1 MIMQEITTQPYNL
14 DFMDPGGVS
23 FENSYNSFSLNAMK
37 KKTLTK
43 LSVALIMALGAL
55 QANAYQHN
63 GFDTQVD
70 GLIDDDRIKL
80 VGADYINNGPKEF
93 ADQLK
98 EMYGD
103 HEWTSGYDANT
114 EGNVV
119 FNLSQATLDKSEFSK
134 AYIYGAGLVYG
145 SISDASSGTS
155 NNNAKVKG
163 NVELNIRDIGSQF
176 APHKLDGS
184 VWGGGGVGTFTGDA
198 TVDGNVTINVSN
210 VYATE
215 LEINGGGRADGGDPE
230 FENAPPATASVTGS
244 VTINVENSDFAK
256 GGAIYAGGDSSGEN
270 TFANVGSVLVK
281 ADNLTFNN
289 SAYDQELSIIMGGG
303 IAMDQGTSE
312 VSGNVVLDIKNSNP
326 LYVMGGGSTQNDAD
340 DEELEGEPRYNGLSA
355 AVKGNV
361 QITLTNSTVQT
372 VIASGNTSGA
382 IFEDGS
388 TPVAGY
394 GDASVAGDVTIT
406 LAGNSSVGKV
416 YLAGS
421 GEGSNVK
428 GDSTLV
434 IENSSVTVSEVHGD
448 AFDSQVEGTAKVAF
462 GSEYQGTFAGK
473 LIDIEELEAR
483 DGADVTLALNDDN
496 VGGALTVSGAGLF
509 NSDVTLSSGT
519 VTLNGNLNASSLN
532 LSGDSQLVINTG
544 ALTTTTD
551 QIFTI
556 SLGEDGTATEAGE
569 LNGNGQHVTFT
580 GGSIA
585 FNDEFYNSFY
595 ANSAAGLIGD
605 DTRLVF
611 NGTLVD
617 VEGDLDIDDVVDDG
631 NTIHSNVDVSIGNK
645 SETVQD
651 GTSTISKDFGAS
663 SIKVADGIDKVAIDK
678 DSSITLV
685 GGDEKELISFE
696 GEGEKAITV
705 DGSLQLGDAASN
717 NTSGKLSTAV
727 TVSGDMSVAGGTY
740 EVADVTMTEGSTFN
754 VKDNGQA
761 NVDKMTLSGNSTI
774 ASDAGHTSVADMT
787 ITNGNHTVTGSVEV
801 ANLTG
806 KDDSVM
812 NVGTLGDE
820 DTESRKGSLV
830 IGADSKL
837 NGMGIFLDPAWQD
850 GMTITDASSL
860 VFKKATIDAKI
871 VAGENSYVVFGD
883 SATNDFLSVF
893 GNQVTWGGE
902 NGVLA
907 AAYISQ
913 AITVSAA
920 DQGALVVDGSLKAYQ
935 APAAGSV
942 VFGKNSVL
950 VADVSSLTSG
960 EALITA
966 DTFNVDSASQAI
978 IVGSMKNGET
988 YRLTDDTTGN
998 IWTDDQIKSG
1008 NALWGITGNGDGSF
1022 TVNLEDAG
1030 MIFGD
1035 LMQGSELANAGMV
1048 ANGEA
1053 NDYVNALLTDVSGN
1067 ASLASIAQRFDAA
1080 MNVGGALSIFTNA
1093 YDRARDFRQIVRS
1106 ESSMDQEPRLWAHVM
1121 GGKTKLD
1128 GISSGAQDINTE
1140 TDHYGIAIG
1149 AEGKINNFSL
1159 GVALAAGSGDTDNDD
1174 VDAKDEFDY
1183 YGISVYGRTTVG
1195 FVDILG
1201 DVSATLLKSDMKMK
1215 GIADIDTDTDTTVYS
1230 AGIQAQKTLNLGW
1243 AELTPFVGMDIYHV
1257 RSDGYSAGHGV
1268 RVEDSNATAI
1278 EFPIGAKIAKSFET
1292 AGGMNIKPTF
1302 ELAVVPT
1309 AADRDIDSKVKFA
1322 GASSNYNFT
1331 FADDIQ
1337 VRSQLGVEAATDK
1350 FRFGLN
1356 AGYNWGN
1363 EERSDVAIEARM
1375 KYLF

>member
-1 MIMQEITTQPYNL
+1 
-14 DFMDPGGVS
+14 
-23 FENSYNSFSLNAMK
+23 MK

-63 GFDTQVD
+63 GYDTQVD
-70 GLIDDDRIKL
+70 GLVDDDRIHL

-114 EGNVV
+114 EGDVE
-119 FNLSQATLDKSEFSK
+119 FNLTQAALDKSKFSK

-145 SISDASSGTS
+145 SVSDASSGTS

-163 NVELNIRDIGSQF
+163 NVELNIRNIGSQS

-184 VWGGGGVGTFTGDA
+184 VWGGGGVETFTGDA

-244 VTINVENSDFAK
+244 VTIKVENSDFAQ
-256 GGAIYAGGDSSGEN
+256 GGAIYAGGDSWGEN

-289 SAYDQELSIIMGGG
+289 SAYDQDLSIIMGGG
-303 IAMDQGTSE
+303 IAMDRGTSE
-312 VSGNVVLDIKNSNP
+312 VLGDVVLDIKNSNP

-340 DEELEGEPRYNGLSA
+340 NEELEGEPRYNGLSA

-473 LIDIEELEAR
+473 LIDIEELEAS

-496 VGGALTVSGAGLF
+496 VGDALTVSGAGLF

-556 SLGEDGTATEAGE
+556 SLGEDGTAKEAGD
-569 LNGNGQHVTFT
+569 LNGNGQRVTFT

-605 DTRLVF
+605 GTRLVF
-611 NGTLVD
+611 NGALVD
-617 VEGDLDIDDVVDDG
+617 VEGDMNIDDVVDDG
-631 NTIHSNVDVSIGNK
+631 NIIHSNVDVSIDDN
-645 SETVQD
+645 SDTVQG

-663 SIKVADGIDKVAIDK
+663 SIKVADGINEVAIAK
-678 DSSITLV
+678 DNSITLV
-685 GGDEKELISFE
+685 GGEEKDGEVKELISFE
-696 GEGEKAITV
+696 GEDKKTITV

-727 TVSGDMSVAGGTY
+727 TVKGNMSVAGGTY
-740 EVADVTMTEGSTFN
+740 DVADVTMTEGSTFN

-761 NVDKMTLSGNSTI
+761 NVDNMTLSGNSTI
-774 ASDAGHTSVADMT
+774 ASDTGRTLVTDMT
-787 ITNGNHTVTGSVEV
+787 VSDGAEHTLTGSVEV
-801 ANLTG
+801 TNLTG
-806 KDDSVM
+806 KNGSVL
-812 NVGTLGDE
+812 NVGILGGE
-820 DTESRKGSLV
+820 GTESRKGSLV
-830 IGADSKL
+830 IGAASQL
-837 NGMGIFLDPAWQD
+837 NGMGIFLDPAWEN

-860 VFKKATIDAKI
+860 VFKNATVDAKI
-871 VAGENSYVVFGD
+871 VAGQNSYVVFGD
-883 SATNDFLSVF
+883 SVTDDFLSVF
-893 GNQVTWGGE
+893 GNQVSWSGNEG
-902 NGVLA
+902 GVLA

-913 AITVSAA
+913 AITVSA
-920 DQGALVVDGSLKAYQ
+920 DNHGALVVNGDLTSYEQ
-935 APAAGSV
+935 ANATAGSV

-950 VADVSSLTSG
+950 VADVSDLNSDQV
-960 EALITA
+960 LITA
-966 DTFNVDSASQAI
+966 DTFTIDDASQAI
-978 IVGSMKNGET
+978 IVGSLKNGET
-988 YRLTDDTTGN
+988 YRLTEATANDF
-998 IWTDDQIKSG
+998 WTDDQIKSG
-1008 NALWGITGNGDGSF
+1008 NALWGISGNGNGSF
-1022 TVNLEDAG
+1022 TVNLQDAG

-1201 DVSATLLKSDMKMK
+1201 DVSATLLKSDMKMD
-1215 GIADIDTDTDTTVYS
+1215 GVADIDTDTDTTVYS

>member
-1 MIMQEITTQPYNL
+1 
-14 DFMDPGGVS
+14 
-23 FENSYNSFSLNAMK
+23 MK

-63 GFDTQVD
+63 GYDTQVD
-70 GLIDDDRIKL
+70 GLVDDDRIHL

-114 EGNVV
+114 EGDVE
-119 FNLSQATLDKSEFSK
+119 FNLTQAALDKSKFSK

-145 SISDASSGTS
+145 SVSDASSGTS

-163 NVELNIRDIGSQF
+163 NVELNIRNIGSQS

-184 VWGGGGVGTFTGDA
+184 VWGGGGVETFTGDA

-244 VTINVENSDFAK
+244 VTIKVENSDFAQ
-256 GGAIYAGGDSSGEN
+256 GGAIYAGGDSWGEN

-289 SAYDQELSIIMGGG
+289 SAYDQDLSIIMGGG
-303 IAMDQGTSE
+303 IAMDRGTSE
-312 VSGNVVLDIKNSNP
+312 VLGDVVLDIKNSNP

-340 DEELEGEPRYNGLSA
+340 NEELEGEPRYNGLSA
-355 AVKGNV
+355 AIKGNV

-496 VGGALTVSGAGLF
+496 VGDALTVSGAGLF

-569 LNGNGQHVTFT
+569 LNGNEQHVTFT

-595 ANSAAGLIGD
+595 ANSAAGLISGG
-605 DTRLVF
+605 TRLVF

-617 VEGDLDIDDVVDDG
+617 VEGDMDIDDVVDDG
-631 NTIHSNVDVSIGNK
+631 DIIHSNVDVSIGK
-645 SETVQD
+645 DSDTVEGD
-651 GTSTISKDFGAS
+651 TSTISKSFGVS
-663 SIKVADGIDKVAIDK
+663 SIKVADGINEVAIDK

-685 GGDEKELISFE
+685 GGDDKELISFE
-696 GEGEKAITV
+696 GEGAITV

-727 TVSGDMSVAGGTY
+727 TVNKDGTMSVAGGTY
-740 EVADVTMTEGSTFN
+740 EVTDVTMTEGSTFN

-761 NVDKMTLSGNSTI
+761 NVDNMTLSGNSTI
-774 ASDAGHTSVADMT
+774 ASDTGRTLVTDMT
-787 ITNGNHTVTGSVEV
+787 VSDGAEHTLTGSVEV
-801 ANLTG
+801 TNLTG
-806 KDDSVM
+806 KNGSVL
-812 NVGTLGDE
+812 NVGILGGE
-820 DTESRKGSLV
+820 GTESRKGSLV
-830 IGADSKL
+830 IGAASQL
-837 NGMGIFLDPAWQD
+837 NGMGIFLDPAWEN

-860 VFKKATIDAKI
+860 VFKNATVDAKI
-871 VAGENSYVVFGD
+871 VAGQNSYVVFGD
-883 SATNDFLSVF
+883 SATNNFLSVF

-913 AITVSAA
+913 AITVSAT
-920 DQGALVVDGSLKAYQ
+920 DKGALVVDGSLKAYQ
-935 APAAGSV
+935 APEAGSV

-966 DTFNVDSASQAI
+966 DTFNVNSASQAI

>member
-1 MIMQEITTQPYNL
+1 M
-14 DFMDPGGVS
+14 
-23 FENSYNSFSLNAMK
+23 
-37 KKTLTK
+37 
-43 LSVALIMALGAL
+43 
-55 QANAYQHN
+55 
-63 GFDTQVD
+63 
-70 GLIDDDRIKL
+70 
-80 VGADYINNGPKEF
+80 
-93 ADQLK
+93 
-98 EMYGD
+98 
-103 HEWTSGYDANT
+103 
-114 EGNVV
+114 
-119 FNLSQATLDKSEFSK
+119 
-134 AYIYGAGLVYG
+134 
-145 SISDASSGTS
+145 
-155 NNNAKVKG
+155 
-163 NVELNIRDIGSQF
+163 
-176 APHKLDGS
+176 
-184 VWGGGGVGTFTGDA
+184 
-198 TVDGNVTINVSN
+198 
-210 VYATE
+210 
-215 LEINGGGRADGGDPE
+215 
-230 FENAPPATASVTGS
+230 
-244 VTINVENSDFAK
+244 
-256 GGAIYAGGDSSGEN
+256 
-270 TFANVGSVLVK
+270 
-281 ADNLTFNN
+281 
-289 SAYDQELSIIMGGG
+289 
-303 IAMDQGTSE
+303 
-312 VSGNVVLDIKNSNP
+312 
-326 LYVMGGGSTQNDAD
+326 
-340 DEELEGEPRYNGLSA
+340 
-355 AVKGNV
+355 
-361 QITLTNSTVQT
+361 
-372 VIASGNTSGA
+372 
-382 IFEDGS
+382 
-388 TPVAGY
+388 
-394 GDASVAGDVTIT
+394 
-406 LAGNSSVGKV
+406 
-416 YLAGS
+416 
-421 GEGSNVK
+421 
-428 GDSTLV
+428 
-434 IENSSVTVSEVHGD
+434 
-448 AFDSQVEGTAKVAF
+448 
-462 GSEYQGTFAGK
+462 
-473 LIDIEELEAR
+473 
-483 DGADVTLALNDDN
+483 
-496 VGGALTVSGAGLF
+496 
-509 NSDVTLSSGT
+509 
-519 VTLNGNLNASSLN
+519 
-532 LSGDSQLVINTG
+532 
-544 ALTTTTD
+544 
-551 QIFTI
+551 
-556 SLGEDGTATEAGE
+556 
-569 LNGNGQHVTFT
+569 
-580 GGSIA
+580 
-585 FNDEFYNSFY
+585 
-595 ANSAAGLIGD
+595 
-605 DTRLVF
+605 
-611 NGTLVD
+611 
-617 VEGDLDIDDVVDDG
+617 
-631 NTIHSNVDVSIGNK
+631 
-645 SETVQD
+645 
-651 GTSTISKDFGAS
+651 
-663 SIKVADGIDKVAIDK
+663 
-678 DSSITLV
+678 
-685 GGDEKELISFE
+685 
-696 GEGEKAITV
+696 
-705 DGSLQLGDAASN
+705 
-717 NTSGKLSTAV
+717 
-727 TVSGDMSVAGGTY
+727 
-740 EVADVTMTEGSTFN
+740 
-754 VKDNGQA
+754 
-761 NVDKMTLSGNSTI
+761 
-774 ASDAGHTSVADMT
+774 
-787 ITNGNHTVTGSVEV
+787 
-801 ANLTG
+801 
-806 KDDSVM
+806 
-812 NVGTLGDE
+812 
-820 DTESRKGSLV
+820 
-830 IGADSKL
+830 
-837 NGMGIFLDPAWQD
+837 
-850 GMTITDASSL
+850 
-860 VFKKATIDAKI
+860 
-871 VAGENSYVVFGD
+871 AGENSYVVFGD

-913 AITVSAA
+913 AITVSA

-966 DTFNVDSASQAI
+966 DTFNVHSASQAI

-988 YRLTDDTTGN
+988 YRLTDDTEGA
-998 IWTDDQIKSG
+998 WTDDQIKSG

>member
-1 MIMQEITTQPYNL
+1 
-14 DFMDPGGVS
+14 
-23 FENSYNSFSLNAMK
+23 MK

-63 GFDTQVD
+63 GYDTQVD
-70 GLIDDDRIKL
+70 GLVDDDRIHL

-114 EGNVV
+114 EGDVE
-119 FNLSQATLDKSEFSK
+119 FNLTQAALDKSKFSK

-145 SISDASSGTS
+145 SVSDASSGTS

-163 NVELNIRDIGSQF
+163 NVELNIRNIGSQS

-244 VTINVENSDFAK
+244 VTIKVENSDFAQ
-256 GGAIYAGGDSSGEN
+256 GGAIYAGGDSWGEN

-289 SAYDQELSIIMGGG
+289 SAYDQDLSIIMGGG
-303 IAMDQGTSE
+303 IAMDRGTSE
-312 VSGNVVLDIKNSNP
+312 VLGDVVLDIKNSNP

-340 DEELEGEPRYNGLSA
+340 NEELEGEPRYNGLSA

-473 LIDIEELEAR
+473 LIDIEELEAS

-496 VGGALTVSGAGLF
+496 VGDALTVSGAGLF

-551 QIFTI
+551 QIFMI

-595 ANSAAGLIGD
+595 ANSAAGLISGG
-605 DTRLVF
+605 TRLVF

-617 VEGDLDIDDVVDDG
+617 VEGDLDIDDVVDG
-631 NTIHSNVDVSIGNK
+631 NTIHSNVDVSIGK
-645 SETVQD
+645 DSVTVQ
-651 GTSTISKDFGAS
+651 GSTSTISKDFGAS

-696 GEGEKAITV
+696 GKGEKAITV

-761 NVDKMTLSGNSTI
+761 IVDKMTLSGNSTI
-774 ASDAGHTSVADMT
+774 ASDAGHTSVENMT

-801 ANLTG
+801 TNLTG

-830 IGADSKL
+830 IGADSTL
-837 NGMGIFLDPAWQD
+837 NGMGIFLDPAWKD

-871 VAGENSYVVFGD
+871 VAGENSYIVFGD

-920 DQGALVVDGSLKAYQ
+920 NQGALVVDGSLKAYQ

-966 DTFNVDSASQAI
+966 DTFNVNSASQAI

-988 YRLTDDTTGN
+988 YRLTDDTEGA
-998 IWTDDQIKSG
+998 WTVDQIKSG

-1128 GISSGAQDINTE
+1128 GISSGAQDIDTE

-1257 RSDGYSAGHGV
+1257 RSDGYSAAHGV

>member
-1 MIMQEITTQPYNL
+1 
-14 DFMDPGGVS
+14 
-23 FENSYNSFSLNAMK
+23 MK

-63 GFDTQVD
+63 GYDTQVD
-70 GLIDDDRIKL
+70 GLVDDDRIHL

-114 EGNVV
+114 EGDVE
-119 FNLSQATLDKSEFSK
+119 FNLTQAALDKSKFSK

-145 SISDASSGTS
+145 SVSDASSGTS

-163 NVELNIRDIGSQF
+163 NVELNIRNIGSQS

-184 VWGGGGVGTFTGDA
+184 VWGGGGVETFTGDA

-244 VTINVENSDFAK
+244 VTIKVENSDFAQ
-256 GGAIYAGGDSSGEN
+256 GGAIYAGGDSWGEN

-312 VSGNVVLDIKNSNP
+312 VLGGVVLDIKNSNP

-355 AVKGNV
+355 AVKGSV
-361 QITLTNSTVQT
+361 DITLTNSTVQT

-394 GDASVAGDVTIT
+394 GDASVAGNVTIT

-434 IENSSVTVSEVHGD
+434 IKNSSVTVGEVHGD
-448 AFDSQVEGTAKVAF
+448 AFDSQVVGTAKVAF

-496 VGGALTVSGAGLF
+496 VGEALTVSGAGLF

-569 LNGNGQHVTFT
+569 LNGNRQHVTFT

-595 ANSAAGLIGD
+595 ANSAAGLISGG
-605 DTRLVF
+605 TRLVF

-617 VEGDLDIDDVVDDG
+617 VEGDMDIDDVVDDG
-631 NTIHSNVDVSIGNK
+631 DIIHSNLDVSIDNNSK
-645 SETVQD
+645 TVQD
-651 GTSTISKDFGAS
+651 STSTISKDFGAS
-663 SIKVADGIDKVAIDK
+663 SIKVADGIHKVAIAK
-678 DSSITLV
+678 ESSITLV
-685 GGDEKELISFE
+685 GGDDKELISFE
-696 GEGEKAITV
+696 GEGAITV

-727 TVSGDMSVAGGTY
+727 TVNKDGTMSVAGGTY
-740 EVADVTMTEGSTFN
+740 EVTGVTMTEGSTFN

-761 NVDKMTLSGNSTI
+761 NVDNMTLSGNSTI
-774 ASDAGHTSVADMT
+774 ASDTGRTLVTDMT
-787 ITNGNHTVTGSVEV
+787 VSDGAEHTLTGSVEV
-801 ANLTG
+801 TNLTG
-806 KDDSVM
+806 KNGSVL
-812 NVGTLGDE
+812 NVGILGGE
-820 DTESRKGSLV
+820 GTESRKGSLV
-830 IGADSKL
+830 IGAASQL
-837 NGMGIFLDPAWQD
+837 NGMGIFLDPAWEN

-860 VFKKATIDAKI
+860 VFKNATVDAKI
-871 VAGENSYVVFGD
+871 VAGQNSYVVFGD
-883 SATNDFLSVF
+883 SVTDDFLSVF
-893 GNQVTWGGE
+893 GNQVSWSGNEG
-902 NGVLA
+902 GVLA

-913 AITVSAA
+913 AITVSAT
-920 DQGALVVDGSLKAYQ
+920 DKGALVVDGSLKAYQ
-935 APAAGSV
+935 APEAGSV

-966 DTFNVDSASQAI
+966 DTFNVNSASQAI

>member
-1 MIMQEITTQPYNL
+1 MQEITTRPYNL
-14 DFMDPGGVS
+14 DFIDPGGVS

-163 NVELNIRDIGSQF
+163 NVELNIRDIGSQS

-244 VTINVENSDFAK
+244 VTINVENSDFAQ
-256 GGAIYAGGDSSGEN
+256 GGAIYAGGDSWGEN

-289 SAYDQELSIIMGGG
+289 SAYDQDLSIIMGGG

-312 VSGNVVLDIKNSNP
+312 VSGDVVLDIKNSNP

-340 DEELEGEPRYNGLSA
+340 EDELDGGSRYNGLSA
-355 AVKGNV
+355 VVKGNV
-361 QITLTNSTVQT
+361 EITLTNSTVQT

-394 GDASVAGDVTIT
+394 GEASVAGDVTIT

-473 LIDIEELEAR
+473 LIDIEELEAS

-496 VGGALTVSGAGLF
+496 VGDALTVSGAGLF

-569 LNGNGQHVTFT
+569 LNGNGQHMTFT

-595 ANSAAGLIGD
+595 ANSAAGLIGGG
-605 DTRLVF
+605 TRLVF

-631 NTIHSNVDVSIGNK
+631 NTIHSNVDVSIGND

-774 ASDAGHTSVADMT
+774 ASDAGHTSVADMI

-801 ANLTG
+801 TNLTG

-913 AITVSAA
+913 AITVSA

-966 DTFNVDSASQAI
+966 DTFNVHSASQAI

-988 YRLTDDTTGN
+988 YRLTDDTEGA
-998 IWTDDQIKSG
+998 WTDDQIKSG

-1053 NDYVNALLTDVSGN
+1053 NDYVNTLLTDVSGN

>member
-1 MIMQEITTQPYNL
+1 
-14 DFMDPGGVS
+14 
-23 FENSYNSFSLNAMK
+23 MK

-163 NVELNIRDIGSQF
+163 NVELNIRDIGSQS

-244 VTINVENSDFAK
+244 VTINVENSDFAQ
-256 GGAIYAGGDSSGEN
+256 GGAIYAGGDSWGEN

-289 SAYDQELSIIMGGG
+289 SAYDQDLSIIMGGG

-312 VSGNVVLDIKNSNP
+312 VSGDVVLDIKNSNP

-340 DEELEGEPRYNGLSA
+340 EDELDGGSRYNGLSA
-355 AVKGNV
+355 VVKGNV
-361 QITLTNSTVQT
+361 EITLTNSTVQT

-394 GDASVAGDVTIT
+394 GEASVAGDVTIT

-473 LIDIEELEAR
+473 LIDIEELEAS

-496 VGGALTVSGAGLF
+496 VGDALTVSGAGLF

-569 LNGNGQHVTFT
+569 LNGNGQHMTFT

-595 ANSAAGLIGD
+595 ANSAAGLIGGG
-605 DTRLVF
+605 TRLVF

-631 NTIHSNVDVSIGNK
+631 NTIHSNVDVSIGND

-685 GGDEKELISFE
+685 GGNEKELISFE

-727 TVSGDMSVAGGTY
+727 TVSGDMSVAG
-740 EVADVTMTEGSTFN
+740 
-754 VKDNGQA
+754 
-761 NVDKMTLSGNSTI
+761 
-774 ASDAGHTSVADMT
+774 MT
-787 ITNGNHTVTGSVEV
+787 IKNGNHTVTGSVEV

-913 AITVSAA
+913 AIIVSAA

-1331 FADDIQ
+1331 FADGIQ